1 MEPLIIYFNMMD
13 QIVNNIKP
21 DIKFMPNGDI
31 HLTSKVVSL
40 LGIEEGD
47 AIQVA
52 RDNDETYIYIH
63 ARKAEGKNIIGIA
76 RRPNKYSVYLRVRWS
91 SLCREIIKSDGRA
104 TFAAYRVGDLH
115 EIDGKKVLPII
126 TRKNYATKRD

>member
-1 MEPLIIYFNMMD
+1 MMN
-13 QIVNNIKP
+13 QIVSNIKP

-52 RDNDETYIYIH
+52 CDNDETYIYVH
-63 ARKAEGKNIIGIA
+63 TRQAKGKNIIGIA
-76 RRPNKYSVYLRVRWS
+76 RQPNKSSGYLRVRWA

-104 TFAAYRVGDLH
+104 PFAAYRVGDLH
-115 EIDGKKVLPII
+115 EIEGEKVLPII